1 MVLSDGL
8 DRAALNGFADR
19 LEATVREAGDVI
31 MEIYNSDFEVERKAD
46 KSPVTAADEASER
59 VILRDLAEISPDIP
73 VVAEEQC
80 AAEGFPEFEGSTFW
94 CVDALDGTKEF
105 IRRRGDFTVN
115 VALIVDGV
123 PALGLVYAP
132 ARGVLYRGVVCP
144 DTQIR
149 EAIAERDS
157 RRSEISVRPTPKE
170 GLTVVGSAS
179 HQVKDAMEAFLADY
193 DVADMIAIG
202 SSLKFCM
209 VAEGKADMYP
219 RFGPTCEWDTAAG
232 HAVLRAAGGSVKT
245 FEGDELPYKKA
256 DVNYLNG
263 TFLAAATP

>member
-1 MVLSDGL
+1 MTLSNGL
-8 DRAALNGFADR
+8 TLETLNGLADR
-19 LEATVREAGDVI
+19 LESTVREAGDVI
-31 MEIYNSDFEVERKAD
+31 MEIYESDFEVERKAD
-46 KSPVTAADEASER
+46 KSPVTAADEASEA
-59 VILRDLAEISPDIP
+59 VILRDLAKISPNVP

-80 AAEGFPEFEGSTFW
+80 AAHGFPEFDGATFW

-115 VALIVDGV
+115 IALVVDGI

-144 DTQIR
+144 HTQAR
-149 EAIAERDS
+149 EALVERDGA
-157 RRSEISVRPTPKE
+157 REPISVRSTPSD

-179 HQVKDAMEAFLADY
+179 HQVKDAMDAFLAEHDI
-193 DVADMIAIG
+193 ADMIAIG
-202 SSLKFCM
+202 SSLKFCL

-245 FEGDELPYKKA
+245 FDGEDLPYKKA
-256 DVNYLNG
+256 NEDYRNG
-263 TFLAAATP
+263 TFIAAATP